1 MTTSRVEREIS
12 SLHDPP
18 LVCSRLTQN
27 GMQRGDNG
35 HSQFAQ
41 ERQDV
46 TAGGP
51 AENAELV
58 LQTDDVHVADV
69 EEVRG
74 AQIGRQV
81 LLLNL
86 EANHFRVIVA
96 ALDIVDRHR
105 ETLALGMRGCDR
117 GQQIGRERGNA
128 ALARQ
133 MVADKSDLA
142 DFRSFFHES
151 LPLHHVLRMPGFGDT
166 RAATSRPAPVE
177 RCRRI

>member
-1 MTTSRVEREIS
+1 
-12 SLHDPP
+12 
-18 LVCSRLTQN
+18 
-27 GMQRGDNG
+27 MQRGDDR

-58 LQTDDVHVADV
+58 LQADDIHVADV

-86 EANHFRVIVA
+86 EANHFRVLVA
-96 ALDIVDRHR
+96 AL
-105 ETLALGMRGCDR
+105 E
-117 GQQIGRERGNA
+117 
-128 ALARQ
+128 
-133 MVADKSDLA
+133 
-142 DFRSFFHES
+142 
-151 LPLHHVLRMPGFGDT
+151 
-166 RAATSRPAPVE
+166 
-177 RCRRI
+177 CR